1 MKMCDEFQPGDVIV
15 RIGYL
20 DEKWVITDRS
30 NVLDEYEMLS
40 VCRSFPDKFPIVMDK
55 GNCERLYVKVGRYD
69 FRKEMEVEDE
79 ES

>member
-1 MKMCDEFQPGDVIV
+1 MAKNDEFERGDVIV

-30 NVLDEYEMLS
+30 NALDEYEMLS
-40 VCRSFPDKFPIVMDK
+40 VSGAFTDKFPIVMDK

-69 FRKEMEVEDE
+69 FNRGIEVEDE
-79 ES
+79 GL